1 MSWSLRAAVR
11 AAAPTRIVGGN
22 RVCMEG
28 SHDERARRLTSS
40 AALVMSMLLCAC
52 PSRRVEAEAPA
63 PSPPV
68 VDAGSPACVAD
79 IATRA
84 PAAEPVLD
92 AELDLDGDGTKDLV
106 FRSSGDLHGNSEF
119 FLYRSD
125 GACAH
130 FVGSVWA
137 FMVNTPHCVTRPP
150 RGTICRLSAMRRM
163 MHDDYQETFYEA
175 AAGGLVEAG
184 AGRYVEPRPHQKRR

>member
-1 MSWSLRAAVR
+1 M
-11 AAAPTRIVGGN
+11 
-22 RVCMEG
+22 
-28 SHDERARRLTSS
+28 
-40 AALVMSMLLCAC
+40 
-52 PSRRVEAEAPA
+52 
-63 PSPPV
+63 
-68 VDAGSPACVAD
+68 
-79 IATRA
+79 
-84 PAAEPVLD
+84 LD

-119 FLYRSD
+119 FLYRVD

-150 RGTICRLSAMRRM
+150 KGTICRLSAMRRM
-163 MHDDYQETFYEA
+163 MHDDSQETFFEA
-175 AAGGLVEAG
+175 TAEGLVEAG